1 MTDRI
6 RDRTLV
12 MRVISASLQ
21 AKLRE
26 KMKLSELENV
36 SVCCAL
42 RPMAVTVVACFENYV
57 GLFSSRFHVLL
68 LISMVLDRSI
78 QPRMDLLC
86 FTFNA
91 MIRYTRQE

>member
-12 MRVISASLQ
+12 MRVISPSLQ

-36 SVCCAL
+36 SVCDY
-42 RPMAVTVVACFENYV
+42 F
-57 GLFSSRFHVLL
+57 
-68 LISMVLDRSI
+68 
-78 QPRMDLLC
+78 
-86 FTFNA
+86 
-91 MIRYTRQE
+91 